1 MVENT
6 KMSNRILLLAT
17 FGMALSF
24 MIWTVLSPI
33 ANEIEKMYNL
43 SATETSILVAVPV
56 ILGSIMRI
64 PLGILT
70 ERYGG
75 RKVFTILLLFL
86 LIPLIGAGFAT
97 SYYMLLVW
105 GFFIGMAG
113 SSFAVSIT
121 FVSRWTPKEK
131 QGTALGINGMGNI
144 GTALAGF
151 IVPSLFAV
159 LGFQW
164 GFWVLTIP
172 VAIMAALIWFG
183 TAETPRTG
191 PPKSMLSDLVVLKHK
206 HSWLLSFLYFVTFG
220 GFVSFSIYLP
230 TLLMDLFQLSSVD
243 AGIRAGVFVVLA
255 TIARPIG
262 GTLGDKIGAGKVLS
276 FVFIILTLG
285 ALLLA
290 FSLSNIILM
299 TIACL
304 TIASVTGLG
313 NGAVFKLVPDI
324 FPKETGAVTGIV
336 GAFGGLGGFF
346 PPLVMGTIKDLT
358 GSYTLGILLLV
369 VFSFL
374 CIVINK
380 MYYDKKDNN
389 IDKDNVMKEQA
400 QVM

>member
-151 IVPSLFAV
+151 IVPSLFAA